1 MPRGRGRSTFRA
13 MRWVP
18 VLLVLCAVALFVR
31 ARASDDSAPS
41 AAAQVQ
47 ALPPQLRS
55 LLTVGPDAA
64 TLLRTDGALPGLPA
78 IQPGDPAAQPA
89 VLPFADVGSRRELR
103 VVRRDI
109 RRDLAA
115 LNRLSDD
122 DGATPAMAARTLAAV
137 YSARVLAALG
147 PRGRRAFATRVAGRT
162 HIAQRVRVLGYDGI
176 FVSGPRAL
184 AQVVYR
190 LSMRAPSGRFLARA
204 PETWTVTLARER
216 GRWRFVRGLDS
227 D

>member
-1 MPRGRGRSTFRA
+1 

-18 VLLVLCAVALFVR
+18 VLLVLCALAVYVR
-31 ARASDDSAPS
+31 ARDFSGPAATAP
-41 AAAQVQ
+41 AAAQ
-47 ALPPQLRS
+47 ALPSTLQS
-55 LLTVGPDAA
+55 VFSAGPDAA
-64 TLLRTDGALPGLPA
+64 ALLHTGAALPGLSAILPGGGVTAPA
-78 IQPGDPAAQPA
+78 PDGAA
-89 VLPFADVGSRRELR
+89 PFANVGSRPQLR
-103 VVRRDI
+103 GVRRDI

-115 LNRLSDD
+115 LNRLSDE

-147 PRGRRAFATRVAGRT
+147 PAGRRAFATRVAGRT

-190 LSMRAPSGRFLARA
+190 LSLRAPSGRFLARS
-204 PETWTVTLARER
+204 PQTWTVTLVREG
-216 GRWRFVRGLDS
+216 GRWRFVRGVD
-227 D
+227 

>member
-1 MPRGRGRSTFRA
+1 

-18 VLLVLCAVALFVR
+18 VLLVLCALALYVR
-31 ARASDDSAPS
+31 ARHNDDGAPS
-41 AAAQVQ
+41 SAVQGQ
-47 ALPPQLRS
+47 ALPPGLRS
-55 LLTVGPDAA
+55 LLDAGPDAA
-64 TLLRTDGALPGLPA
+64 ALLRSAGALPGLAA

-89 VLPFADVGSRRELR
+89 VLPFANVGSRGELR
-103 VVRRDI
+103 GVRRDI

-115 LNRLSDD
+115 LNRLSDE

-137 YSARVLAALG
+137 YSARVLTALG
-147 PRGRRAFATRVAGRT
+147 PAGRRAFATRVAGRT
-162 HIAQRVRVLGYDGI
+162 HIAQRVRLLGYDGI
-176 FVSGPRAL
+176 FVSGPHAL

-190 LSMRAPSGRFLARA
+190 LSMRTPSGRFLARA
-204 PETWTVTLARER
+204 PETWTVTLVRER